1 LAVLDIVL
9 YPDDRLR
16 VKCKSVAAI
25 DDDIRALVDDMVE
38 TMYDAPGV
46 GLAAPQV
53 GADVRITVIDCSE
66 PESDRALRVFIN
78 PEIIHKEG
86 SLVWEEGCLSIP
98 GVFSNVK
105 RARRVTV
112 RALDRD
118 GEAFEVDADE
128 LLAVCLQHEIDHLDG
143 VLFLDHLSRLKAR
156 MAHKT
161 YKRSLP
167 EYLERKEEKA
177 KKLAAEADG
186 TASLV
191 KPVAAETAEA

>member
-1 LAVLDIVL
+1 MAVLDIIL

-16 VKCKSVAAI
+16 VKCKPVDTVNDEIRTLVA
-25 DDDIRALVDDMVE
+25 DMIE

-53 GADVRITVIDCSE
+53 GGEVRITVIDCAE
-66 PESDRALRVFIN
+66 PEAKSDLRVFIN
-78 PEIIHKEG
+78 PEITFREG

-105 RARRVTV
+105 RSRRVTV

-118 GEAFEVDADE
+118 GNPFELDAEE

-143 VLFLDHLSRLKAR
+143 VLFVDHLSRLKSR

-161 YKRSLP
+161 YKRTLP
-167 EYLERKEEKA
+167 AHIKRQAERARKR
-177 KKLAAEADG
+177 AAGEPLD
-186 TASLV
+186 TD
-191 KPVAAETAEA
+191 AEGDDAPEDDE

>member
-1 LAVLDIVL
+1 MAVLDIVL

-16 VKCKSVAAI
+16 VKCTPVQAVN
-25 DDDIRALVDDMVE
+25 DDIRALVDDMVE

-66 PESDRALRVFIN
+66 PEAPSQLRVFIN
-78 PEIIHKEG
+78 PEIVHREG
-86 SLVWEEGCLSIP
+86 SLIWEEGCLSIP

-105 RARRVTV
+105 RSRRVTV
-112 RALDRD
+112 RALDRNGD
-118 GEAFEVDADE
+118 SFDLEAEE

-156 MAHKT
+156 MAHKA

-167 EYLERKEEKA
+167 IHLTRMEERA
-177 KKLAAEADG
+177 KKRAAGADLTPDSDADAPEAQ
-186 TASLV
+186 
-191 KPVAAETAEA
+191 

>member
-1 LAVLDIVL
+1 MSVLDIVL
-9 YPDDRLR
+9 YPDDKLR
-16 VKCKSVAAI
+16 VKCKPVDSV

-66 PESDRALRVFIN
+66 PESDPELRVFIN
-78 PEIIHKEG
+78 PEITHKEG
-86 SLVWEEGCLSIP
+86 SLIWEEGCLSIP

-105 RARRVTV
+105 RARRVKV
-112 RALDRD
+112 KALDRD
-118 GEAFEVDADE
+118 GEPFELEAEE

-156 MAHKT
+156 MAHKA
-161 YKRSLP
+161 YKRTLP
-167 EYLERKEEKA
+167 AHLKRLEEK
-177 KKLAAEADG
+177 KKKAAEGAEIEG
-186 TASLV
+186 TA
-191 KPVAAETAEA
+191 